1 MYELTYFRTWC
12 NQTNGGGGGSRALSV
27 SWTYSLER
35 IYSALLSSKHTQ
47 LLCVS
52 VSAFTAQVELTCLD
66 GRGHISMRARTNFLR
81 NVRQQFVTSRPDIII
96 IVDFLGGQQR

>member
-1 MYELTYFRTWC
+1 M
-12 NQTNGGGGGSRALSV
+12 
-27 SWTYSLER
+27 ER

-52 VSAFTAQVELTCLD
+52 VSAFTAQVDLTCLD
-66 GRGHISMRARTNFLR
+66 RRGHISMRARTNFLR

-96 IVDFLGGQQR
+96 VDFLGGQQR